1 MLKKIVMIG
10 TMLAIVLGFSSM
22 GFSAEEGNYRKGK
35 YTFKKSCRTCH
46 MDGGT
51 AVSLSPDSKTQAQ
64 WARVFDSD
72 KYQSLPC
79 KDEWDK
85 VSPEDRQDIFSY
97 LHKFAFD
104 SPSPAKCK

>member
-1 MLKKIVMIG
+1 MFKKIVLMG
-10 TMLAIVLGFSSM
+10 AMVALFLGVSTM

-35 YTFKKSCRTCH
+35 YTFKKSCRSCH

-64 WARVFDSD
+64 WERVFDSD

-79 KDEWDK
+79 KAEWDK
-85 VSPEDRQDIFSY
+85 VSEEDRLDIFTY